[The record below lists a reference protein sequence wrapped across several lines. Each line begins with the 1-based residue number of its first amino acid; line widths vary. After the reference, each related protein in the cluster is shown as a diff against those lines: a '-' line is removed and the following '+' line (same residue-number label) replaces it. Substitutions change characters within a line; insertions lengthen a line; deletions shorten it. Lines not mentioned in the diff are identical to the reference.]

1 MKQARKIILGQI
13 RSTKF
18 NTDTYPLHREISNIK
33 LRKEWVPSYQRFME
47 LMVKKDLKQISISQ
61 AIVNAVKAK
70 ILHCTTAV

>member
-33 LRKEWVPSYQRFME
+33 LRKEWIPSYQRFME

>member
-33 LRKEWVPSYQRFME
+33 LRKEWIPSYQRFME
-47 LMVKKDLKQISISQ
+47 LMVKKDLKEISISQ

-70 ILHCTTAV
+70 ILHCTTDV

>member
-33 LRKEWVPSYQRFME
+33 LRKEWIPSYQRFME
-47 LMVKKDLKQISISQ
+47 LMVKKDLKEISISQ

>member
-33 LRKEWVPSYQRFME
+33 LRKEWIPSYQRFME
-47 LMVKKDLKQISISQ
+47 LMVKKDLKEISISQ

-70 ILHCTTAV
+70 ILHCTGDV

>member
-33 LRKEWVPSYQRFME
+33 LRKEWIPSYQRFME
-47 LMVKKDLKQISISQ
+47 LMMKKDLKQISISQ

-70 ILHCTTAV
+70 ILHCTTDV

>member
-1 MKQARKIILGQI
+1 MKQAHKIILGQI

-33 LRKEWVPSYQRFME
+33 LRKEWIPSYQRFME

-70 ILHCTTAV
+70 ILHCTTDV

>member
-33 LRKEWVPSYQRFME
+33 LRKEWIPSYQRFME

-61 AIVNAVKAK
+61 AIVNVVKAK

>member
-33 LRKEWVPSYQRFME
+33 LRKEWIPSYQRFME

-70 ILHCTTAV
+70 ILHCTADV

>member
-70 ILHCTTAV
+70 ILHCTTDV

>member
-33 LRKEWVPSYQRFME
+33 LRKEWIPSYQRFME
-47 LMVKKDLKQISISQ
+47 LMVKKDLKEISISQ

-70 ILHCTTAV
+70 ILHCTSDV

>member
-33 LRKEWVPSYQRFME
+33 LRKEWIPSYQRFME

-70 ILHCTTAV
+70 ILHCTTV

>member
-33 LRKEWVPSYQRFME
+33 LRKEWIPSYQRFME
-47 LMVKKDLKQISISQ
+47 LIVKKDLKQISISQ

-70 ILHCTTAV
+70 ILHCTTDV

>member
-33 LRKEWVPSYQRFME
+33 LRKEWIPSYQRFMK

-70 ILHCTTAV
+70 ILHCTTDV

>member
-33 LRKEWVPSYQRFME
+33 LSKEWIPSYQRFME
-47 LMVKKDLKQISISQ
+47 MMVKKDLKQISISQ

-70 ILHCTTAV
+70 ILHCTTDV

>member
-33 LRKEWVPSYQRFME
+33 LRRVDP
-47 LMVKKDLKQISISQ
+47 
-61 AIVNAVKAK
+61 IVSTFYGIDGEKRP
-70 ILHCTTAV
+70 

>member
-33 LRKEWVPSYQRFME
+33 LRKEWIPSYQRFMG

-70 ILHCTTAV
+70 ILHCTTDV

>member
-33 LRKEWVPSYQRFME
+33 LRKEWIPSYQRFME
-47 LMVKKDLKQISISQ
+47 LRVKKDLKQISISQ

-70 ILHCTTAV
+70 ILHCTTDV

>member
-33 LRKEWVPSYQRFME
+33 LRKEWIPSYQRFME

-70 ILHCTTAV
+70 ILHCTTDV